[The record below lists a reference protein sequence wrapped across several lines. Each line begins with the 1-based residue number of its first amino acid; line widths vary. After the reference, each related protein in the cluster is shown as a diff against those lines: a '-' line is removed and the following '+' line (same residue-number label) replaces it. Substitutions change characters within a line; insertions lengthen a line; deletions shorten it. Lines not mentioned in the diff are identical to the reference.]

1 MQMVNIFEKL
11 ITTSDYFSNLEKY
24 LKLDLYYYLNNNLY
38 IENYVTFYRDLETA
52 LKINANE

>member
-24 LKLDLYYYLNNNLY
+24 LKLDLYYYLNDNLKRENNIILTW
-38 IENYVTFYRDLETA
+38 ELDTA
-52 LKINANE
+52 LTINANE

>member
-1 MQMVNIFEKL
+1 MVNIFEKL